1 MRGCQ
6 KATLLVLLCAVVAVF
21 WVLFQLLEGAITRP
35 EGTPSPLILHTPTST
50 ATATP
55 TTAAVETG
63 MPAPSP
69 TPKTTLEPTPTVVPS
84 DTPTSTPVP
93 PTPTPVPSPTAT
105 ETQIPSPTSAPQPTV
120 PAEVAEY
127 LDGLLPLVVSVEEEH
142 ILSSPG
148 GIDENTGDQLREVY
162 RRLHQMGVPPEAE
175 EMHLAFIVYVSVL
188 EEKCLCHVFAAAHSG
203 DAQAQY
209 FRDCENRATST
220 ATDILKARFL
230 PARDDFLR
238 EYSLDAQSAGF
249 PP

>member
-21 WVLFQLLEGAITRP
+21 WVLFQLLEGAITLP

-63 MPAPSP
+63 MPAPSS
-69 TPKTTLEPTPTVVPS
+69 TPTVVPS

-93 PTPTPVPSPTAT
+93 PTSTPVPSPTAT
-105 ETQIPSPTSAPQPTV
+105 ETQVPSPTSAPQPTV

-127 LDGLLPLVVSVEEEH
+127 LDGFAPLVVSVEGED
-142 ILSSPG
+142 ILSKPG
-148 GIDENTGDQLREVY
+148 GIDQNTGDRLREVY
-162 RRLHQMGVPPEAE
+162 RRLHQMEVPPDAE

-188 EEKCLCHVFAAAHSG
+188 EEKCLCHVFAVAHSG

-209 FRDCENRATST
+209 FRECENRATST
-220 ATDILKARFL
+220 ATDILNSRFL
-230 PARDDFLR
+230 PARDAFL
-238 EYSLDAQSAGF
+238 EAYSLDAQGAGF
-249 PP
+249 PR